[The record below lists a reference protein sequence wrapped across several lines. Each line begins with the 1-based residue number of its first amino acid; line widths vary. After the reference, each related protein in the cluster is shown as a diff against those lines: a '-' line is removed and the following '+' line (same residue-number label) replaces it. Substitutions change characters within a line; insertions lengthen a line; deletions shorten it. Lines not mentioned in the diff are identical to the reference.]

1 MALCQVCEQEESKY
15 KCPNCRLPYC
25 SLVCFKK
32 HKETPCHVE
41 QDDQDNST
49 IQTRKDIKAVGD
61 PEDEDPSR
69 LTSEDLQRLIHSDKV
84 HEFLEYSQI
93 RKLVKKIDS
102 SPNPEK
108 VLDTIRAEDPV
119 FEEFVQTLVEITFK
133 HKLENKKV

>member
-1 MALCQVCEQEESKY
+1 MLNKMIKVD
-15 KCPNCRLPYC
+15 L
-25 SLVCFKK
+25 LLIIM
-32 HKETPCHVE
+32 TIILI
-41 QDDQDNST
+41 DMIDNSI

-84 HEFLEYSQI
+84 HEYLEYSQI